1 MREKRGPIRETHA
14 YVLDVKSRA
23 RSTIHRSRE
32 GMIVTALGEQRF
44 VLLEM
49 LARPG
54 SVFEVGER
62 IEVDGQIQAVL
73 GRLDHSRIS
82 DSAAREVPRAI
93 QQIVECGE
101 SRFAAYVNTAG
112 LVTTQAHAIGM
123 LPGVG
128 KSLLNAIL
136 EERRKRPFDSYADI
150 ETRTGWRSPAEN
162 LVQRIRDEMEGRTG
176 IRLFVRG

>member
-1 MREKRGPIRETHA
+1 MREKRGPVRETHA
-14 YVLDVKSRA
+14 YVLDVKSRG
-23 RSTIHRSRE
+23 RSTIYRSRE
-32 GMIVTALGEQRF
+32 GMMVTALGEQRF

-49 LARPG
+49 LAKSG
-54 SVFEVGER
+54 SVFEAGER
-62 IEVDGQIQAVL
+62 IAVDGRIQAVL
-73 GRLDHSRIS
+73 GRLDYSRIS

-101 SRFAAYVNTAG
+101 SRFVAYVNAAG

-128 KSLLNAIL
+128 KSLLNTIL
-136 EERRKRPFDSYADI
+136 EERRRCPFESYADI
-150 ETRTGWRSPAEN
+150 ETRTGWRFPAEN

-176 IRLFVRG
+176 MRLFVRG